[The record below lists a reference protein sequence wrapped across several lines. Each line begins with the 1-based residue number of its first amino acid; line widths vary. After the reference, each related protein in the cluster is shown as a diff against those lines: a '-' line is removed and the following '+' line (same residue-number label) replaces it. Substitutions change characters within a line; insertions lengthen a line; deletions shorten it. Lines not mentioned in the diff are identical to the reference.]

1 MQKAIEITNLQYK
14 YNRDEEEITA
24 IYDID
29 LTIHEGEFV
38 GIIGHNGSGKSTLAK
53 LINGIIM
60 PTKGDIFVYGMN
72 TKDETQIWNI
82 RQRAGIV
89 FQNPDN
95 QIVATIVEEDVAFG
109 PENLGV
115 EPAEIRRRV
124 DEALEKVGMA
134 QFKDRKPH
142 QLSGGQKQRIA
153 IAGIL
158 AMEPSCIIFDEATA
172 MLDPAGRE
180 EVLACIKQLN
190 KENNTTVVYITHYME
205 EIVDADRIIVLNQG
219 DILMQGSPKE
229 IFARVEELQAV
240 YLDVPNITNLAH
252 LLKKEGLLLP
262 DGVLTVEELV
272 KNLCPCS

>member
-1 MQKAIEITNLQYK
+1 MQKAIEIKNLQYK
-14 YNRDEEEITA
+14 YSRDEEEIIA
-24 IYDID
+24 IYNMSLDIY
-29 LTIHEGEFV
+29 EGEFV

-60 PTKGDIFVYGMN
+60 PTEGDIFVYGMN
-72 TKDETQIWNI
+72 TKDEEKIWEI
-82 RQRAGIV
+82 RQKAGIV

-115 EPAEIRRRV
+115 EPGEIRRRV
-124 DEALEKVGMA
+124 DDSLEIVRMSE
-134 QFKDRKPH
+134 FKDRKPH

-158 AMEPSCIIFDEATA
+158 AMEPRCIIFDEATA
-172 MLDPAGRE
+172 MLDPSGRE
-180 EVLACIKQLN
+180 EVLECIKQLN

-229 IFARVEELQAV
+229 IFARVEELQEV
-240 YLDVPNITNLAH
+240 FLDVPNITHLAYE
-252 LLKKEGLLLP
+252 LKKEGLAIP
-262 DGVLTVEELV
+262 DGILTVDELV
-272 KNLCPCS
+272 ENLCQFN